1 MPKSRHRKDHKKKVT
16 ARRERLENR
25 RKNFYNKLR
34 EQFGEEL
41 AKELSKENNL
51 TDKQD

>member
-25 RKNFYNKLR
+25 RRSFYNKLR